1 MGVIIRMDSTNA
13 ILSRR
18 RMQPGGE
25 AQIKFTKECA
35 KAFNNYAPF
44 KTGLLKDISIEIGVD
59 FIRYDVPYARKQF
72 YTNAGKGRQG
82 TARGGLRGKH
92 WDKRAWNDKGHEILQ
107 TIANFC
113 GGRTE

>member
-1 MGVIIRMDSTNA
+1 MGLTIRMDSTNA

-35 KAFNNYAPF
+35 KAFNNYVPF
-44 KTGLLKDISIEIGVD
+44 KTGMLKDISIEIGVD

-72 YTNAGKGRQG
+72 YANAGKGKQG
-82 TARGGLRGKH
+82 TAIGGLRGKR
-92 WDKRAWNDKGHEILQ
+92 WDKRAWIDKSTEILH
-107 TIANFC
+107 TMADFC
-113 GGRTE
+113 GGRAE